1 MNGRHHSTD
10 PQSYE
15 RFALEVETFIRSQAR
30 VTDHGQAWAHS
41 PDRPKNVSYSLYNG
55 SAGIIV
61 FYIELFRASGNS
73 QFLDTAVSAGRE
85 LEHFARSVEWQ
96 SCAMYTGWPGHAFS
110 LFCLYE
116 VTGDERFLD
125 AGRFCLDR
133 LHASST
139 SIGSGI
145 GWIEPMPFSNIH
157 GFEGDREIFDAS
169 VGAAGAGMVLLH
181 AARNGYHDSAI
192 ERARLIGDR
201 LLEVGEPALG
211 GRNWPLMSD
220 MPFPWSPSNFAH
232 GAAGVGTFL
241 GLLANQTGHDEYQK
255 AAVDAAAHL
264 QAISVPGGG
273 PRVHQTGHLVAH
285 HAEADGA
292 NLFYLSA
299 CHGPVG
305 TSRLFNLLAES
316 TGDPAYT
323 KWTESALDALLS
335 CGVPETR
342 SKGFWNN
349 VSQCC
354 GDAGVGDWAL
364 RAYRQHGDE
373 RCLDLAVRVA
383 NELERRSTTDVGR
396 SWPQAEHREVPDFL
410 QAQTGYMQG
419 AAGIGSF
426 FLHLLTTL
434 RGDADT
440 TKIVFPDIV

>member
-1 MNGRHHSTD
+1 MNGRNHSVD

-15 RFALEVETFIRSQAR
+15 RIALEAETFIRSQAR
-30 VTDHGQAWAHS
+30 QGERGLAWS
-41 PDRPKNVSYSLYNG
+41 SSVERPKSVSNSLYNG

-61 FYIELFRASGNS
+61 FYIELSRASGNS
-73 QFLDTAVSAGRE
+73 EFLDTAVSAGLE
-85 LEHFARSVEWQ
+85 LQHFTSSTEWQ
-96 SCAMYTGWPGHAFS
+96 SCSMYTGWPGQAFS
-110 LFCLYE
+110 FFCLFE
-116 VTGDERFLD
+116 ATGDERFLD
-125 AGRFCLDR
+125 AGQFCLDR
-133 LHASST
+133 LHESALPL
-139 SIGSGI
+139 GSGI
-145 GWIEPMPFSNIH
+145 GWVEPMPFSAIH
-157 GFEGDREIFDAS
+157 GFEGEREVFDAS
-169 VGAAGAGMVLLH
+169 VGAAGAGMVLLD
-181 AARNGYHDSAI
+181 AARKGHHESAL

-201 LLEVGEPALG
+201 LLEVAERAPG
-211 GRNWPLMSD
+211 GLNWPMMSE

-232 GAAGVGTFL
+232 GAAGVGTFF
-241 GLLANQTGHDEYQK
+241 GLLAKQTGRDEYLE
-255 AAVDAAAHL
+255 AAAQAAAHI

-273 PRVHQTGHLVAH
+273 PRVHQTGHLVPH

-305 TSRLFNLLAES
+305 ASRLFKLLAGI
-316 TGDPAYT
+316 TGDSAYDH
-323 KWTESALDALLS
+323 WNEEALGALIS

-354 GDAGVGDWAL
+354 GDAGIGDWAL
-364 RAYRQHGDE
+364 RQYRQNGDE

-383 NELERRSTTDVGR
+383 NELERRSVTGTGR
-396 SWPQAEHREVPDFL
+396 SWPQAEHRDVPDLL